1 TQHRDNIS
9 ATILRLGFNSVR
21 LPYADEMVI
30 DNPTIPAELLTAN
43 PDLIGSK
50 ALDVYVAVAKSLIAQ
65 GVAVIP
71 NNHITQATWC
81 CGANLCDT
89 AWSNEWVG
97 PLCRV
102 RQTEEEWIQHWE
114 TITSLLA
121 DEPLVIGMDLRNE
134 VRGPWGTMSWDRWA
148 TATEKASERI
158 LKINKDLLIIV
169 EGISSANDVSG
180 ARKRPVSLSVQ
191 DRVVYSAHV
200 YAWSGWGALAPY
212 SGRMYE
218 SFARDM
224 RYNWAYL
231 LSENIAPVWVG
242 EFGTTERPS
251 AGDLNYWK
259 HLMKFL
265 DEEAKGV
272 SWGYWAI
279 NPRKLKQ
286 NEWEGYGLLRDDWE
300 TVRWD
305 YRTRD
310 LGRVGLG
317 K

>member
-1 TQHRDNIS
+1 DVEFIPSGLKTQHRDNIS
-9 ATILRLGFNSVR
+9 ATIWRLGFNSVR

-43 PDLIGSK
+43 PRSHRLQSPG
-50 ALDVYVAVAKSLIAQ
+50 
-65 GVAVIP
+65 
-71 NNHITQATWC
+71 C
-81 CGANLCDT
+81 
-89 AWSNEWVG
+89 
-97 PLCRV
+97 
-102 RQTEEEWIQHWE
+102 HWE

-148 TATEKASERI
+148 TAAEKAGERI
-158 LKINKDLLIIV
+158 LNIHQDLLIIV

-180 ARKRPVSLSVQ
+180 AQKRPVSLSVQ
-191 DRVVYSAHV
+191 DRVVYFAHV

-212 SGRMYE
+212 SDRMYE

-231 LSENIAPVWVG
+231 LSENIAPVWIG
-242 EFGTTERPS
+242 EFGTTERLS

-279 NPRKLKQ
+279 NPRKPKQ
-286 NEWEGYGLLRDDWE
+286 NEWEGYGLARDDWE

-310 LGRVGLG
+310 LGGRGWFGEMRVI
-317 K
+317 